1 MGLHRDKH
9 ESEVVRERVVDVAT
23 EFEGKVTLFVNIA
36 SKCGFTKAGYET
48 LNELYSTYNNHHDE
62 EKEKEEGKNNE
73 DKINKEN
80 KKKKKQFE
88 IVAIPSNDFGNQ
100 EPGN

>member
-1 MGLHRDKH
+1 MHRDKH

-36 SKCGFTKAGYET
+36 SKCGYTKAGYET

-62 EKEKEEGKNNE
+62 EKEKEDNNNNNE
-73 DKINKEN
+73 DKKS
-80 KKKKKQFE
+80 KKKNQTFNQFE
-88 IVAIPSNDFGNQ
+88 S
-100 EPGN
+100 